1 VSRSWLA
8 VILTVALPV
17 FFVAL
22 WLAIT
27 TLLSALSGWPALM
40 KAFPDKEEA
49 ALLRLSG
56 ASGAMGLGVNLRGV
70 LTLSVCPSG
79 LRAGMSRFLAPFAR
93 DFLVPWDRIT
103 VTHKRALFIS
113 VVRLQFGQAGNL
125 TISETLAAGLAAAAG
140 DRWPISGR
148 AS

>member
-1 VSRSWLA
+1 MSRSWLA
-8 VILTVALPV
+8 VILIVALPT
-17 FFVAL
+17 FFMAM

-40 KAFPDKEEA
+40 KAFPDEEEA
-49 ALLRLSG
+49 ALLQLSG
-56 ASGAMGLGVNLRGV
+56 ESGSMGLGVNLRGV

-79 LRAGMSRFLAPFAR
+79 LRVGMARFLAPFAR

-103 VTHKRALFIS
+103 VAHKRALFVP

-125 TISETLAAGLAAAAG
+125 TVSEALAARLAGAAD
-140 DRWPISGR
+140 DRWPK
-148 AS
+148 